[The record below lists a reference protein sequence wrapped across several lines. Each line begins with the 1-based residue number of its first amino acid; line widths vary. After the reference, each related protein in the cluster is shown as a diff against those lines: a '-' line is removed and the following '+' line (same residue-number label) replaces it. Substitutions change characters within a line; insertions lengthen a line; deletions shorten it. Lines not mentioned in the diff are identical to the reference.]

1 MWLTLSTF
9 TRNCLTGADNQTY
22 DIGRFLWAIAFVVGI
37 GLVIASFITGRH
49 FDLQQYGIGV
59 GALLAGGGWSLAL
72 KAKTEP
78 KQ

>member
-1 MWLTLSTF
+1 MWTTIATF
-9 TRNCLTGADNQTY
+9 MRQCLTGADNQTY
-22 DIGRFLWAIAFVVGI
+22 DIGRFLWGIAFFVGI
-37 GLVIASFITGRH
+37 GLVIASFVTGRA

-59 GALLAGGGWSLAL
+59 GALLTGGGASLAL